1 VTGPFARLFQYCLR
15 YRERVAI
22 TLGASVVSMGAL
34 VATPLIMRGII
45 DSTILTHKHR
55 VAPYAAALVV
65 AALVNY
71 GASYMRR
78 YFGGRLALD
87 VQRDLRDDVYGAL
100 SRLDGRRQ
108 DELSTGQVISRST
121 SDITIVQGL
130 MALIPVN
137 IGNLLLFCFSLV
149 VMVTLSPLLT
159 VVALAVGPALWYV
172 ASRSRGRLFPATW
185 EAQQQS
191 SAVAGMVNDAV
202 TGVRVVKGFGQEEQE
217 LGKLQ
222 VAAHR
227 LYASRL
233 RAVRLTSRY
242 NPVLQ
247 AIPALGQVGI
257 LLLGGLLAVQG
268 NITLGTFLA
277 FSTYLVQMVAPVR
290 MLSNLLTISQQA
302 RASVGRVFE
311 LVDTGPE
318 VTESPDAVA
327 LPDSGQVGVE
337 FDRLTFGHPDGPPV
351 LRELS
356 LTVNPG
362 ETVAVVGG
370 AGSGKTT
377 LALLLTRFY
386 DPLAGEVRLAGR
398 DLRGLTLDSVRE
410 TVGLVMEDSF
420 LFSESIRDNIAY
432 ARPDATQDEVEQA
445 AKAAQAH
452 EFVLDLPKGYE
463 TVVGEQGLTLSG
475 GQRQRV
481 ALARALLANPRVL
494 VLDDATSAVDARIE
508 AEIHAALQAVAGER
522 TTLLIAHRHS
532 TLTLADRIAV
542 LNEGRVI
549 DVGTHDELIARCEH
563 YRLLLT
569 GPDLSTMDVVDDA
582 DQPTLD
588 GITPE
593 LWPHVDEP
601 DPLRDTGPANPLA
614 GAVPNPGGGA
624 AFGGRGGA
632 RGGGGGAVVSGA
644 LAGVPPSPELLAAV
658 AALPPATGSPDVDE
672 AAVRAP
678 APRFRLGTLLR
689 PFINPLGLSVLLV
702 AADALATIVLPALT
716 RNGIDHGVEQHV
728 SSVVVTV
735 SALGLVVVL
744 ADLLF
749 NTGQIRLAGRTG
761 ERLLYTLRM
770 KSFSHLQ
777 RLGLDYYEREL
788 SGRIMTRMTT
798 DVDAFSTFLQTGLTT
813 ALVGGLTFVGVLIA
827 LLVLNLQLGLVVLT
841 TMPLM
846 LVATWLFRSRSSRAY
861 VQAREELSHA
871 YAYLQENIAGMRVVQ
886 ANRRQIHNRRAYA
899 QLNNAYRDT
908 RVRAQRYLSIY
919 FPFVQL
925 LSTVAAAL
933 TLAVGSRM
941 IDADTL
947 TPGALIAYLLY
958 IDLFFSPVQQLS
970 QVFDSYQ
977 QASVGLNR
985 IADLLRT
992 PTSTPAAESPKPVTG
1007 RLAGELNF
1015 DDVRFRYAPTSPEA
1029 LRGVDLRIAPGETVA
1044 LVGETGAGKS
1054 TMVKLIARF
1063 YDVTGGAV
1071 LVDDDDIRTLD
1082 LPGYRHRLGLVPQD
1096 AFLFPGTIRDTI
1108 AYGRPDATDA
1118 QVEAAARAVGAHD
1131 MIARLPHGYLGRVDE
1146 RGRNLSN
1153 GQRQLLAL
1161 ARAEL
1166 VDPDILLMDEATAAL
1181 DLATEATV
1189 TRAAAR
1195 LSRKRTTIVVAHR
1208 LTTAARAD
1216 RIAVIHNGQL
1226 VEIGSHAE
1234 LVAAEGR
1241 YARLWQVFTR
1251 DHLHSDAGVI

>member
-1 VTGPFARLFQYCLR
+1 VKGAFARLFRYSLR
-15 YRERVAI
+15 YRGRVAI
-22 TLGASVVSMGAL
+22 TLAASIVSMAAL

-45 DSTILTHKHR
+45 DTAILTHQHPI
-55 VAPYAAALVV
+55 APYAAALLT
-65 AALVNY
+65 AAVVNY
-71 GASYMRR
+71 AGSYMRR
-78 YFGGRLALD
+78 YWGGRLSLD
-87 VQRDLRDDVYGAL
+87 VQRDLRDDVYVAL

-108 DELSTGQVISRST
+108 DDLSTGQVISRST

-130 MALIPVN
+130 LALVPVN
-137 IGNLLLFCFSLV
+137 IGNLLLFLFSLG
-149 VMVTLSPLLT
+149 VMLTLSPLLT
-159 VVALAVGPALWYV
+159 VVALAVGPALWFV
-172 ASRSRGRLFPATW
+172 AARSRGRLFPATW

-217 LGKLQ
+217 LTKLE

-247 AIPALGQVGI
+247 TIPPLGQVGI
-257 LLLGGLLAVQG
+257 LLLGGLLAIRG
-268 NITLGTFLA
+268 DITIGTFLA
-277 FSTYLVQMVAPVR
+277 FSYYLAQLVGPVR
-290 MLSNLLTISQQA
+290 MLSNLLTIGQQA
-302 RASVGRVFE
+302 QASIGRVFE
-311 LVDTGPE
+311 LVDTAPE
-318 VTESPDAVA
+318 VTESPGATALDA
-327 LPDSGQVGVE
+327 DGQVGVE
-337 FDRLTFGHPDGPPV
+337 FCDLTFGHPDGPPV
-351 LRELS
+351 LRGLN
-356 LTVNPG
+356 LAIRPG

-377 LALLLTRFY
+377 LALLLARFY
-386 DPLAGEVRLAGR
+386 DPDAGTVRLAGR
-398 DLRGLTLDSVRE
+398 DLRDLTLESVRE

-420 LFSESIRDNIAY
+420 LFSETIRDNIAY
-432 ARPDATQDEVEQA
+432 GRPDAPQDEIEQA

-452 EFVLDLPKGYE
+452 EFVLELPQGYD

-481 ALARALLANPRVL
+481 ALARALLAEPRVL

-508 AEIHAALQAVAGER
+508 AEIHAALQLVAGER

-549 DVGTHDELIARCEH
+549 DLGTHDELIARCEH

-569 GPDLSTMDVVDDA
+569 GPDLSTIDIPA
-582 DQPTLD
+582 DEEET
-588 GITPE
+588 TPGGVTPH
-593 LWPHVDEP
+593 LWPRVDEP
-601 DPLRDTGPANPLA
+601 DPLDDHGPANPLA
-614 GAVPNPGGGA
+614 GGVPTPGAGA
-624 AFGGRGGA
+624 AFGGRTLA
-632 RGGGGGAVVSGA
+632 RGGGGGGVVTGA

-658 AALPPATGSPDVDE
+658 AALPPARGEPDVDE

-678 APRFRLGTLLR
+678 APRFNLGTLIR
-689 PFINPLGLSVLLV
+689 PFTLALTGSVVLV
-702 AADALATIVLPALT
+702 ALDALATIVLPALT
-716 RNGIDHGVEQHV
+716 RNGIDRGIQIGDAG
-728 SSVVVTV
+728 VVVTV
-735 SALGLVVVL
+735 ALLGLVVVL
-744 ADLLF
+744 TDLLL
-749 NTGQIRLAGRTG
+749 TTWQIRLAGRTG

-770 KSFSHLQ
+770 KSFAHLQ

-798 DVDAFSTFLQTGLTT
+798 DIDAFSTFLQTGLTT
-813 ALVGGLTFVGVLIA
+813 ALVAGLTFVGVLVA
-827 LLVLNLQLGLVVLT
+827 LLVVNLNLGLVVLT
-841 TMPLM
+841 TLPVM
-846 LVATWLFRSRSSRAY
+846 LVATWMFRSRSAQAY
-861 VQAREELSHA
+861 AQAREQLSYA
-871 YAYLQENIAGMRVVQ
+871 YAYLQENVTGMRVVQ
-886 ANRRQIHNRRAYA
+886 ANRREAHNRQAYA
-899 QLNNAYRDT
+899 KLCNAFRDT
-908 RVRAQRYLSIY
+908 RVRAQGYLSVY

-933 TLAVGSRM
+933 TLTVGSRM
-941 IDADTL
+941 IDAHTL
-947 TPGALIAYLLY
+947 SPGDLVAYLLY
-958 IDLFFSPVQQLS
+958 IDLFFSPIQQLS
-970 QVFDSYQ
+970 QVFDGYQ
-977 QASVGLNR
+977 QAAVGLNR

-992 PTSTPAAESPKPVTG
+992 PTSTPDAVAPTAIEG
-1007 RLAGELNF
+1007 RLRGHIHF
-1015 DDVRFRYAPTSPEA
+1015 DEVRFRYAPDAPEA
-1029 LRGVDLRIAPGETVA
+1029 LRGVDLTIAPGETVA

-1063 YDVTGGAV
+1063 YDVTDGAV
-1071 LVDDDDIRTLD
+1071 LVDEQDVRHLD
-1082 LPGYRHRLGLVPQD
+1082 LAGYRHRLGLVPQD

-1108 AYGRPDATDA
+1108 AYGRPDATDG
-1118 QVEAAARAVGAHD
+1118 QVEAAARAVGAHE
-1131 MIARLPHGYLGRVDE
+1131 MIARLPHGYLSRVAE

-1195 LSRKRTTIVVAHR
+1195 LAKRRTTIVVAHR

-1216 RIAVIHNGQL
+1216 RIAVVHNGQL
-1226 VEIGSHAE
+1226 VEIGPHAE
-1234 LVAAEGR
+1234 LLEADGR
-1241 YARLWQVFTR
+1241 YAQLWRVFTR
-1251 DHLHSDAGVI
+1251 DHLHEDAGVI